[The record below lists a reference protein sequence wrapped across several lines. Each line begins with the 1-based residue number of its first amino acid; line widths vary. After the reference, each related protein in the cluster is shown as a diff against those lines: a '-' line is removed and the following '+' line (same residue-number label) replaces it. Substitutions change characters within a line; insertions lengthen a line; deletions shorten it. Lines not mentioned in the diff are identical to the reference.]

1 MLLFNEIN
9 SNSSVEQIKLEK
21 NIKAFKEVL
30 FFVLIHCTL
39 IFIYQHIL
47 GAMTFCENDQMLA
60 LKVPVETLCLESEG
74 TEQCPLGEKGPA
86 LQGPPAHQAPKTT
99 IINEIMHLL

>member
-1 MLLFNEIN
+1 
-9 SNSSVEQIKLEK
+9 
-21 NIKAFKEVL
+21 
-30 FFVLIHCTL
+30 VLIHCIL

-47 GAMTFCENDQMLA
+47 GAIIFCENDQMLA
-60 LKVPVETLCLESEG
+60 LTVPVETLCLESEG
-74 TEQCPLGEKGPA
+74 TEQCPLGEKGLA